1 MDRNGLIEEK
11 VAENGWFCTGVFPT
25 EDDGSVSFAYTT
37 GFQKTLAQPDVVMVG
52 FDPQLAHQIL
62 ASLYDGLKERGLT
75 ISPEG
80 GLLDQVVQRFPVK
93 LVPVPA
99 EMIPRFAYATVQF
112 NGDEPTVM
120 HQLLLPDTN
129 GKFPGD
135 LGVHPDYEHFQ
146 DIRRIL
152 DDPEEPSPGLN

>member
-1 MDRNGLIEEK
+1 MIREK
-11 VAENGWFCTGVFPT
+11 VAAHGWFCTAVFPR
-25 EDDGSVSFAYTT
+25 EGDDIVSFAYTA
-37 GFQKTLAQPDVVMVG
+37 GFQQTLAQPDVVMVG
-52 FDPQLAHQIL
+52 FDPRLSHQIL
-62 ASLYDGLKERGLT
+62 ASLYDGLKDRGLK
-75 ISPEG
+75 IAPEG
-80 GLLDQVVQRFPVK
+80 GLLDKVVQRFPVK

-135 LGVHPDYEHFQ
+135 PGVNPDYEHFQ

-152 DDPEEPSPGLN
+152 DNPEEPSPGLN